1 MTPDNPTASVTPLQQ
16 STKLTRGTLKERVG
30 QPEATGRVSGLW
42 EGGQGK
48 REEREGE
55 KRGTG

>member
-1 MTPDNPTASVTPLQQ
+1 
-16 STKLTRGTLKERVG
+16 LKERVG
-30 QPEATGRVSGLW
+30 QPKATDRVSGLW
-42 EGGQGK
+42 EGRTGEKGREGREGRE